1 MTGFV
6 SRFAVGSLHEVSHE
20 ELILGQARRIHRLP
34 NAYRGARQAFGS
46 ESDHHTVGQFDPMR
60 VAKAIAQRKPNYP
73 GAKCGL
79 SLKYGSIAVCR
90 GQPETRGDSGSTQA
104 DCSWRGAIG
113 PNGLRADILLR
124 PIAYG
129 AGGPREKGI
138 DVQLALDL
146 AFAASDGC
154 SMLWCCSRATP
165 TCSQRWSEHL
175 VRAWRARRQFGWAGA
190 GACPRRT
197 TSNGSTVSTI
207 ETMGNFKTRSTT
219 RVRESTVP
227 VGVASDRQ

>member
-1 MTGFV
+1 MKN
-6 SRFAVGSLHEVSHE
+6 SSLDRLAVY
-20 ELILGQARRIHRLP
+20 IDYQ

-73 GAKCGL
+73 GAKLRTLVEVRIYRGL
-79 SLKYGSIAVCR
+79 
-90 GQPETRGDSGSTQA
+90 PGSTRDPRGYAAARKQTA
-104 DCSWRGAIG
+104 SWRGAIG

-129 AGGPREKGI
+129 AGGPRERG
-138 DVQLALDL
+138 
-146 AFAASDGC
+146 STCNSPWTSHSPRPTC

-175 VRAWRARRQFGWAGA
+175 VRAWRARRQSGA

-207 ETMGNFKTRSTT
+207 ETMGNDPFDYTRS
-219 RVRESTVP
+219 
-227 VGVASDRQ
+227 